1 MKSKDSTVENLLNEL
16 LTDELSTIGRCT
28 LYAHMCENLG
38 YQELHDALEKQAIDE
53 MGHAEALIK
62 RIMSLGGNPTVPNLT
77 PAGAGKTVEEIISDN
92 RNAESASIRAYNVAI
107 FLAKQVG
114 DKDTVKVLTD
124 LLNTEKEHE
133 TWSKN
138 QLSQVDKK
146 KHK

>member
-92 RNAESASIRAYNVAI
+92 RNAESANLSPKISSSRPRTVLDLACKTTSSPDTRENSISGNAIAY
-107 FLAKQVG
+107 L
-114 DKDTVKVLTD
+114 DTL
-124 LLNTEKEHE
+124 
-133 TWSKN
+133 W
-138 QLSQVDKK
+138 
-146 KHK
+146 